1 MDAEAPLP
9 QIQLPETFPAWL
21 VSSEGGTDA
30 ALFRPSDM
38 TVGSRRLRRMYTWA
52 PVLRNLSLLLTEQQ
66 TREFEAFFE
75 NDLLVG
81 SRMFAARV
89 RDMGP
94 GHAWYAAQFQEE
106 DPVSYTPMIQWARN
120 DNIRWRVDCKL
131 ALYGTP
137 RAVGPVLTSF
147 KAVVPVPLLGR
158 ARNVGVVT
166 LSGKVLASLTG
177 VAASPW
183 AFSGDVAVALTGTVV
198 EVDGLPIYGRVTVP
212 LRSQVASTQPVSLSG
227 GIVAALVGRVA

>member
-21 VSSEGGTDA
+21 VSSEGGTDVS
-30 ALFRPSDM
+30 LYRSSDM

-52 PVLRNLSLLLTEQQ
+52 PVQRNLSLLLTEQQ

-75 NDLLVG
+75 NDLSVG

-106 DPVSYTPMIQWARN
+106 NPVSYTPMIQWARN
-120 DNIRWRVDCKL
+120 DDIRWRVDCKL

-137 RAVGPVLTSF
+137 RAVGPTLTSF
-147 KAVVPVPLLGR
+147 KGLVRVPLFGQSR
-158 ARNVGVVT
+158 SVGVVT
-166 LSGKVLASLTG
+166 LSGGVTVALRG
-177 VAASPW
+177 VAESPW
-183 AFSGDVAVALTGTVV
+183 AFSGEVAVALAGSVV
-198 EVDGLPIYGRVTVP
+198 EVDGLPMYGHVVVS
-212 LRSQVASTQPVSLSG
+212 LRSQVASVQPASLSG
-227 GIVAALVGRVA
+227 AVVVALVGEVV